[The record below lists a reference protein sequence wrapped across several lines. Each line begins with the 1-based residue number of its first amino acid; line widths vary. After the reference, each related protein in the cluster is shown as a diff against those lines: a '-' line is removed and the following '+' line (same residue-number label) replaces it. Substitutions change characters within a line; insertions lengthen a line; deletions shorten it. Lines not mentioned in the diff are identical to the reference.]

1 MNISAIARFSHY
13 GILSILRTPAQWIPM
28 VVFPSMFVALFG
40 SFAQSIGMANQVVAS
55 YVAFAVIGVGLFQ
68 FGVGVALE
76 RGTPWERYLRTL
88 PMSVVERFTA
98 RTITAL
104 LFALVAGGIVLIIGA
119 FTTKMHMTATEI
131 VTLGFVAVV
140 GTIPFIAMGLAIAYW
155 FPPKAAMPITNLL
168 YLVLVVAGGLWFPP
182 QMLPHAIAILSPY
195 TPTRQFGEAMWAA
208 VRGANFALPLLWL
221 AVFCAGMLVLAAIGY
236 RRDQRTRFA

>member
-28 VVFPSMFVALFG
+28 VVFPSMFLALFG
-40 SFAQSIGMANQVVAS
+40 SQADSIGLANQVVAS

-88 PMSVVERFTA
+88 PMSAIERFAA

-104 LFALVAGGIVLIIGA
+104 LFALVAGGIVLTMGT
-119 FTTKMHMTATEI
+119 FTTKMHMTPTEI
-131 VTLGFVAVV
+131 LTLGFVAVI
-140 GTIPFIAMGLAIAYW
+140 GTIPFITMGLAVAYW

-168 YLVLVVAGGLWFPP
+168 YLLGAVIGGLWIPP
-182 QMLPHAIAILSPY
+182 QFLPHALAVLSPY
-195 TPTRQFGEAMWAA
+195 TPTRQFGEALWAA

-221 AVFCAGMLVLAAIGY
+221 AVFCAAMLILAVIGY